1 MNGYLMQEAEW
12 VAGQDLFLE
21 SFAPENTYGVIFED
35 DGEAAYFYALEKEKD
50 ELHILDALHIHE
62 TDEETDPQPPA
73 QLKIIWS
80 KDWMK
85 VALVIDGHVHALFD
99 FEAHGGY
106 NINEFPPPNE
116 FWTQGDRKLTGEL
129 IEKLF

>member
-1 MNGYLMQEAEW
+1 MTLSKKLLAFDLGAESGRG
-12 VAGQDLFLE
+12 VLGLF
-21 SFAPENTYGVIFED
+21 
-35 DGEAAYFYALEKEKD
+35 DGERLRLEVV
-50 ELHILDALHIHE
+50 HRFANNPVRILDALHIHE
-62 TDEETDPQPPA
+62 TDEETESRPPA

-85 VALVIDGHVHALFD
+85 VALVIDGQVHALFD

-129 IEKLF
+129 INRLF